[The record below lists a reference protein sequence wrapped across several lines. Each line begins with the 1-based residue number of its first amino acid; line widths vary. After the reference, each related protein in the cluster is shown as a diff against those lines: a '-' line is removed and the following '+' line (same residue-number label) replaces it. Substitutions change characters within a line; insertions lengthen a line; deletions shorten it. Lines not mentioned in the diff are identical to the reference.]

1 MQDEQ
6 ANTIEVPNRRYLR
19 LGFVLAL
26 TLCSGA
32 IYLGYETIDWTQKPV
47 TPPPASSVVQPPE
60 LASAAPSFDAVSA
73 DESGLLVAA
82 GRAQP
87 GATVLLRNGEQ
98 TLGEAKADE
107 HGEWVLLLQQ
117 PLAPGG
123 YTLSLLA
130 VDPKTQ
136 ASVPGKHSAALTVAP
151 HGKSESK
158 PAVQMAAASQLNA
171 SVPAANGTQAE
182 PRPVK
187 VASVKRGDTLW
198 AIAHRFYGKGMR
210 YGEIAG
216 ANKEQI
222 RNPNL
227 IYPKQ
232 QLVVP
237 H

>member
-1 MQDEQ
+1 MSSER
-6 ANTIEVPNRRYLR
+6 ANTVEVHNRRYLR

-32 IYLGYETIDWTQKPV
+32 IYLGYENIDWTQKPV
-47 TPPPASSVVQPPE
+47 TLPPAPTVTQAPE
-60 LASAAPSFDAVSA
+60 LAVLAPSFDAVSA

-82 GRAQP
+82 GKAQA
-87 GATVLLRNGEQ
+87 GATVLLKNGEQ

-107 HGEWVLLLQQ
+107 RGEWVLQLEQ
-117 PLAPGG
+117 PLDAGS

-151 HGKSESK
+151 RAKSQSK
-158 PAVQMAAASQLNA
+158 PAAQVPAAAQLA
-171 SVPAANGTQAE
+171 PSVPAETGTGAK
-182 PRPVK
+182 PKSVK

-198 AIAHRFYGKGMR
+198 AIAHRLYGKGIR

-216 ANKEQI
+216 ANKAQI
-222 RNPNL
+222 KDPNL
-227 IYPKQ
+227 IYPNQ